1 MSIALTEKGPLLY
14 SVFIYIGD
22 ILKRKEIKQIKA
34 VGILVTNGEGK
45 MPYLTGN
52 YEILFTAMGF
62 EIN

>member
-1 MSIALTEKGPLLY
+1 M
-14 SVFIYIGD
+14 FIYIGD

-34 VGILVTNGEGK
+34 VGIFVTNGEGK
-45 MPYLTGN
+45 MLYLINIGLYVYKLTRN